1 MCGDLGDI
9 FSFIQDDGKEARLGC
24 AWFDEEQSLLREP
37 VLPLTASPPTS
48 PHTRSGVSR
57 HRIARLSRRSA
68 PPIAKSLN
76 RGLVAAH
83 TTCGLSLY
91 IFPSTFSVLLLIT
104 IYSVRVWGLDS
115 AGWLR
120 SGLVQVCSWTFGYLY
135 QLGSCPF
142 RQISS
147 WIK

>member
-48 PHTRSGVSR
+48 PQTRSGVVIESQGFQEGL
-57 HRIARLSRRSA
+57 HRI
-68 PPIAKSLN
+68 LN

-142 RQISS
+142 FRQILSGFRV
-147 WIK
+147 